1 MLVPNPLPKRRHN
14 IFTRSKTAG
23 TMTQKKSRR
32 TFEPIENVTDKD
44 VERIIHEALVRNFRV
59 YDRLAEI

>member
-1 MLVPNPLPKRRHN
+1 
-14 IFTRSKTAG
+14 
-23 TMTQKKSRR
+23 MTQKKSRR